1 VTGPKLGIIAVSG
14 GLVPENVPRPLFGAI
29 LLPDDL
35 TTQSFSSNRDRGG
48 EVMASRATQRIAA
61 ADSPHGS
68 SVEHLPSVAKRTS
81 FDGVT
86 LTFHWAT
93 VVLVLALF
101 TTAIWSLLSHDD
113 MLRVLLLRVHRS
125 LGVTVWTAT
134 LLRLLWR
141 KTNAKLPPFPDD
153 MTRLHRTL
161 VQVSEYC
168 LYALLVLQPTIGF
181 GAMLT
186 RGRSFTLFWG
196 HVPPLIPHYPT
207 VEAVLFSLHRA
218 GAWALGLL
226 ITAHAVNALVH
237 HFIIRD
243 NTLTRMAPILRTER
257 DIAEL
262 ALERGDQQTSFG
274 R

>member
-1 VTGPKLGIIAVSG
+1 MPS
-14 GLVPENVPRPLFGAI
+14 P
-29 LLPDDL
+29 
-35 TTQSFSSNRDRGG
+35 
-48 EVMASRATQRIAA
+48 ATQGIAA
-61 ADSPHGS
+61 ADSSHAS
-68 SVEHLPSVAKRTS
+68 SVERLASVDKRTS

-93 VVLVLALF
+93 VVLVLGLF
-101 TTAIWSLLSHDD
+101 TTAIWHAQSHDD
-113 MLRVLLLRVHRS
+113 MLRVLLLRIHRS
-125 LGVTVWTAT
+125 LGVTVWTT
-134 LLRLLWR
+134 TVLRLVWR

-153 MTRLHRTL
+153 MSRLHRVL
-161 VQVSEYC
+161 VQISEYC
-168 LYALLVLQPTIGF
+168 LYALLVIQPTVGF
-181 GAMLT
+181 SAMLT

-243 NTLTRMAPILRTER
+243 NTLARMAPVLRTER
-257 DIAEL
+257 DIGEL
-262 ALERGDQQTSFG
+262 ALERGD
-274 R
+274 

>member
-1 VTGPKLGIIAVSG
+1 
-14 GLVPENVPRPLFGAI
+14 
-29 LLPDDL
+29 
-35 TTQSFSSNRDRGG
+35 
-48 EVMASRATQRIAA
+48 
-61 ADSPHGS
+61 
-68 SVEHLPSVAKRTS
+68 
-81 FDGVT
+81 
-86 LTFHWAT
+86 
-93 VVLVLALF
+93 
-101 TTAIWSLLSHDD
+101 
-113 MLRVLLLRVHRS
+113 
-125 LGVTVWTAT
+125 
-134 LLRLLWR
+134 
-141 KTNAKLPPFPDD
+141 

-168 LYALLVLQPTIGF
+168 LYVLLVLQPTIGF

-226 ITAHAVNALVH
+226 IIAHAVNALVH

-257 DIAEL
+257 GIAEL
-262 ALERGDQQTSFG
+262 ALERSDQRTSFG

>member
-1 VTGPKLGIIAVSG
+1 
-14 GLVPENVPRPLFGAI
+14 
-29 LLPDDL
+29 
-35 TTQSFSSNRDRGG
+35 
-48 EVMASRATQRIAA
+48 MASLTIRESAA
-61 ADSPHGS
+61 ADLSNGS
-68 SVEHLPSVAKRTS
+68 NGERLPSVAERTS

-86 LTFHWAT
+86 LTFHWIT
-93 VVLVLALF
+93 VVLVLGLF
-101 TTAIWSLLSHDD
+101 TTAIWALLSHDD
-113 MLRVLLLRVHRS
+113 VLRVLLLRIHRS

-134 LLRLLWR
+134 VLRLVWR

-153 MTRLHRTL
+153 MAQLHRTL
-161 VQVSEYC
+161 VQMSEYC

-181 GAMLT
+181 SAMLT

-226 ITAHAVNALVH
+226 VTAHAVNALVH
-237 HFIIRD
+237 HFVIRD
-243 NTLTRMAPILRTER
+243 NTLARMAPVVGIRPGRGEFSLGR
-257 DIAEL
+257 DSQA
-262 ALERGDQQTSFG
+262 SFK